1 MTRDTCEMGEQ
12 VSEEELHRLIGIVTI
27 IFNCTS

>member
-12 VSEEELHRLIGIVTI
+12 VSEEELHRLIGIATFVI
-27 IFNCTS
+27 NCTH